1 VKTGDI
7 VRYADPEA
15 GEEALLFI
23 VLEAFEDAQPP
34 RVTVRLVDDNFSI
47 APISTY
53 SPKDLEIVDNL
64 DTRLVQNSTHPNKK

>member
-23 VLEAFEDAQPP
+23 VLEAFEDAQP
-34 RVTVRLVDDNFSI
+34 
-47 APISTY
+47 
-53 SPKDLEIVDNL
+53 
-64 DTRLVQNSTHPNKK
+64 